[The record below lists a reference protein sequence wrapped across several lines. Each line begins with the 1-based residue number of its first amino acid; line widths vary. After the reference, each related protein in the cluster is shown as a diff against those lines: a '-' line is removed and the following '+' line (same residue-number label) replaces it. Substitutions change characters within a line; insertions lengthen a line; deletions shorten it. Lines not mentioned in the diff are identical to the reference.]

1 MRSEFTFPGCP
12 AYSGSMTRR
21 TAALVL
27 SAVPLAPY
35 ASAFQ
40 QKRASPH
47 ETVSIDLNG
56 KKLSIVYGRPY
67 LKGREFADV
76 CPYGQVWRLGA
87 DEATKLTL
95 SSSAKVQGG
104 PELAAGSYSLWTIP
118 AKDKWTFI
126 VNKQADV
133 WGTNYDQSLDLA
145 RFDAPVRKTA
155 ATEEFTIAV
164 TKKADMSAE
173 ISCAWGTQM
182 ASFVLTFS

>member
-1 MRSEFTFPGCP
+1 
-12 AYSGSMTRR
+12 MTRR

-27 SAVPLAPY
+27 SALPFTPH

-40 QKRASPH
+40 QKRMSPH
-47 ETVSIDLNG
+47 ETVSMDINS
-56 KKLSIVYGRPY
+56 KKLSITYGRPY
-67 LKGREFADV
+67 LKGREFSAV
-76 CPYGQVWRLGA
+76 ALYGQVWRLGA

-133 WGTNYDQSLDLA
+133 WGTNYDQSSDLA
-145 RFDAPVRKTA
+145 RFDVPVRKTTP
-155 ATEEFTIAV
+155 TEEFTIAV
-164 TKKADMSAE
+164 TKKSEKSVE
-173 ISCAWGTQM
+173 ISFAWGTQM